1 MNIIIIGCGKVGAAL
16 AMTLAK
22 ESHNIAVID
31 TEKNAVNFTASR
43 ADVIGVE
50 GNGVSVSVQREAGID
65 RADVVIASTGS
76 DEVNLLCCLIARKS
90 NRTVKT
96 IARVRNPI
104 YLDEVSF
111 FKEELGLTRVI
122 NPERA
127 AAREIARLLRFPS
140 AMKID
145 TLSGGMVELLKFK
158 IAPDSPI
165 KDKRIMDIAQNVHS
179 EVLICA
185 IERDNE
191 VIIPNG
197 STMLLEGD
205 RVSFIASPKN
215 AAAFF
220 HAIKIETHAVKDTLI
235 IGGGRV
241 GYYLAQRLL
250 PVGIDVKIIEKDRK
264 RCTELDELLKGATI
278 INGDGTEETVV
289 MEEGIE
295 TAESVVA
302 LTNIDEEN
310 ILLSLFAKKHN
321 EKAKIVTKVN
331 RMMFDSI
338 VEEIELGTI
347 IHTMSIV
354 ADNVAATVRA
364 MQNSMGRSRVESLV
378 NILDGKAEAL
388 EFVIREPSEAT
399 DKPLQ
404 QMKLKKNLL
413 VACIMRRKEIIYPRG
428 GDEIKVGD
436 KVVIVT
442 GHQGLND
449 ITDILQSTGGRE
461 S

>member
-1 MNIIIIGCGKVGAAL
+1 
-16 AMTLAK
+16 
-22 ESHNIAVID
+22 
-31 TEKNAVNFTASR
+31 
-43 ADVIGVE
+43 
-50 GNGVSVSVQREAGID
+50 
-65 RADVVIASTGS
+65 
-76 DEVNLLCCLIARKS
+76 VNLLCCLIARKS
-90 NRTVKT
+90 NRKVKT

-158 IAPDSPI
+158 IAHDSPI

-205 RVSFIASPKN
+205 RVSFIASPQN

-250 PVGIDVKIIEKDRK
+250 PVGIDEKIIEKDRK

-302 LTNIDEEN
+302 LQVPIGVGVKYKLAQRLNLTAE
-310 ILLSLFAKKHN
+310 LLMHITGSDK
-321 EKAKIVTKVN
+321 
-331 RMMFDSI
+331 
-338 VEEIELGTI
+338 
-347 IHTMSIV
+347 
-354 ADNVAATVRA
+354 
-364 MQNSMGRSRVESLV
+364 
-378 NILDGKAEAL
+378 LDGIAD
-388 EFVIREPSEAT
+388 P
-399 DKPLQ
+399 
-404 QMKLKKNLL
+404 
-413 VACIMRRKEIIYPRG
+413 YG
-428 GDEIKVGD
+428 IK
-436 KVVIVT
+436 
-442 GHQGLND
+442 
-449 ITDILQSTGGRE
+449 STGMFKNTDCFTTLQVSLTYDLWARCKTCMNDE
-461 S
+461 D